1 MSIVLKTSHYF
12 NKFII
17 KNNYGVFIIKVK
29 IIITAS
35 TYKPKYLA
43 NIKLFKFEML
53 LIRKKMFGQH
63 PVAR

>member
-1 MSIVLKTSHYF
+1 MSTHSNQIIIWHIV
-12 NKFII
+12 
-17 KNNYGVFIIKVK
+17 KVK

-35 TYKPKYLA
+35 TYKAKYLA